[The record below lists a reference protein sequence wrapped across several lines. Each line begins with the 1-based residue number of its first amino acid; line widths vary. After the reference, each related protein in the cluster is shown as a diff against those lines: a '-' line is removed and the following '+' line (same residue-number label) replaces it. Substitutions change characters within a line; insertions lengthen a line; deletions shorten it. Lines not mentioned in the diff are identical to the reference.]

1 MGYGGRK
8 SNKGRAVEV
17 KCRNSLELS
26 LGRNCRRETESLGV
40 GKNVVEDK
48 DANWIA
54 GRKALRIVM

>member
-26 LGRNCRRETESLGV
+26 SGRNCRREMEGLV
-40 GKNVVEDK
+40 AGKNVVEDK
-48 DANWIA
+48 DVNWIA
-54 GRKALRIVM
+54 G